1 MECLIRLVAS
11 VRSVLALS
19 KISKPNFGHQQV
31 RKLIEETL
39 LTDAEFEAFC
49 LDCFPTVHRQFGCS
63 QNHVQKL
70 DLLISAHS
78 AKAIVDALTRTGRL
92 SPHLLGSGHYS
103 DTVRSGVVAKRLRRI
118 GRIGGLAVLV
128 ALLIFAK
135 KTYVSDLALPAL
147 PRQWTKIAGRQPANE
162 FINGVESLAVEA
174 IGAENISITHHRMFD
189 SALKKTIYY
198 IEIYNRKTNSIA
210 ASIILSSD
218 DIKAWIA
225 TTPIRH
231 PVVRNFVLS
240 LARELDRSEATPAS
254 GEAATVPLLEPK
266 PAQPTAPNVPGP
278 RVPPQPRLP
287 PGVLHPAVPAVP
299 TADLGVAEAELGI
312 PAESKPVP
320 DMSVGAEEPGNP
332 RSYLK
337 ILPMI
342 YMKDE
347 FLYREIPRLS
357 DVVKDRFL
365 CSEFTITHKICVDM
379 NGRVTFIEPIVTI
392 SDYDSVI
399 VSSLKKWKFKPR
411 PEPVCFVNALNYM
424 VDNGRDCEKVS
435 IDLSEFQ
442 IQGKVSVPVKIE
454 RISGG
459 DPHLPEHIKNMFR
472 DSVLSAA
479 YKVCISPKGEVV
491 RVEPQKSIDRR
502 AGQTGGDSAIIETV
516 YRWKYKPIPTMSCY
530 LQRFEYFIS

>member
-1 MECLIRLVAS
+1 MEWRIRLVSS
-11 VRSVLALS
+11 VRDVLALT
-19 KISKPNFGHQQV
+19 KMSKPKLGRRQV

-49 LDCFPTVHRQFGCS
+49 LDCFPSVHRQFGCS

-78 AKAIVDALTRTGRL
+78 AREIVDALTRIGRL
-92 SPHLLGSGHYS
+92 SQHLVKSGYYS
-103 DTVRSGVVAKRLRRI
+103 DTLRSDVATKRLRCI
-118 GRIGGLAVLV
+118 GRIGGLAVFV

-135 KTYVSDLALPAL
+135 KTYVPDLALHVL
-147 PRQWTKIAGRQPANE
+147 PRQLTKNAGRQPVND
-162 FINGVESLAVEA
+162 FINGVENLAAEA

-189 SALKKTIYY
+189 RALKKTVYY
-198 IEIYNRKTNSIA
+198 VEIYNRKTNSIA

-225 TTPIRH
+225 TTPIPH
-231 PVVRNFVLS
+231 PVVRDFVLS
-240 LARELDRSEATPAS
+240 LARELDRSEGTPAS
-254 GEAATVPLLEPK
+254 GETATVLLLEPK
-266 PAQPTAPNVPGP
+266 PAQATAQNVPGP
-278 RVPPQPRLP
+278 RVQPQPWLP
-287 PGVLHPAVPAVP
+287 PGVLHPVVPAVS
-299 TADLGVAEAELGI
+299 TADLGVAEAEFSI
-312 PAESKPVP
+312 PADSKTVP
-320 DMSVGAEEPGNP
+320 DMLVGAEEPSNP

-337 ILPMI
+337 TLPMI

-392 SDYDSVI
+392 TDYDSVI
-399 VSSLKKWKFKPR
+399 LSSLKRWKLKPR
-411 PEPVCFVNALNYM
+411 PEPVCFVNALNYA
-424 VDNGRDCEKVS
+424 VDNGRDCEKVR

-442 IQGKVSVPVKIE
+442 IQGKASVPVKVE
-454 RISGG
+454 RISGS

-472 DSVLSAA
+472 ESVLSAA

-491 RVEPQKSIDRR
+491 RVEPEKSIDKR

-516 YRWKYKPIPTMSCY
+516 YRWKYRPIPAMLCR
-530 LQRFEYFIS
+530 LQHFEYHIK